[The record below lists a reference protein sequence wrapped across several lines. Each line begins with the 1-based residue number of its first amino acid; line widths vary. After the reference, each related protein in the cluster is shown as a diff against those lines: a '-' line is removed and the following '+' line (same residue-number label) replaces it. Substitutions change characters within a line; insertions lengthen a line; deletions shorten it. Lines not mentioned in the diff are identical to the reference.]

1 MFELLLPFF
10 VLVLF
15 LVALYI
21 IWRLL
26 ETRPT
31 ESLWGLGTVV
41 LGIVFY
47 FLVRKNECNAASLK
61 GKSD

>member
-1 MFELLLPFF
+1 M
-10 VLVLF
+10 
-15 LVALYI
+15 ALYI

-31 ESLWGLGTVV
+31 ESLWGLGTVI